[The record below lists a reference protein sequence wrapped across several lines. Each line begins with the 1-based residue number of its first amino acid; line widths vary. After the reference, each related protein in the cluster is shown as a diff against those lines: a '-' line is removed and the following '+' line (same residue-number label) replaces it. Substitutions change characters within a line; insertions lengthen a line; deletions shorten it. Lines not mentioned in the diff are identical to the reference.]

1 MTIGVAAMLVLA
13 CGAGES
19 DSTPFPFGRAH
30 ADCGPADGPAV
41 RIQLASSAL
50 AGDLAVPAPRPSLD
64 LVLNS
69 TLTSA
74 SGRSFLIES
83 EGRGVASTAHGI
95 LCAANGHCVSAKS
108 GRVRLDNVSD
118 SPSEITG
125 TYEVTLEDGA
135 RHSGRFKAAWVAF
148 SPMCG

>member
-1 MTIGVAAMLVLA
+1 MTFGAAALLVLA

-50 AGDLAVPAPRPSLD
+50 AADLAVPAPRPSLE

-69 TLTSA
+69 TITGA
-74 SGRSFLIES
+74 GDRSFLIES

-95 LCAANGHCVSAKS
+95 LCEANGHCVSAKS
-108 GRVRLDNVSD
+108 GRIRLDHVAG

-125 TYEVTLEDGA
+125 TYDVTLEDGA